1 MVHPRGVCAMFG
13 GLWASLSSYWPVSS
27 KLLLAGGFPE
37 NGAYKGCP
45 LTFGKS
51 AKISEVAAAP
61 APMISIANG
70 GRQRW
75 RGRRGLG
82 KMFPLGSIFDARLK
96 RAPPL
101 VGWRVIETALGDPH
115 ERQGYARPGRIGRAR
130 LVDIRFSA
138 SGLFPPYLNQ
148 STENRL
154 SVIRVFF
161 RQFAFR
167 RREIAN
173 DFRCGKIA
181 AGQRKTDSSE
191 SSVRFVGITPQPSR
205 LRNAVS

>member
-1 MVHPRGVCAMFG
+1 
-13 GLWASLSSYWPVSS
+13 
-27 KLLLAGGFPE
+27 
-37 NGAYKGCP
+37 
-45 LTFGKS
+45 
-51 AKISEVAAAP
+51 
-61 APMISIANG
+61 
-70 GRQRW
+70 
-75 RGRRGLG
+75 
-82 KMFPLGSIFDARLK
+82 MFPLGSIFDARLK

-205 LRNAVS
+205 LRNAVSLCAACGSARRGLARQSKARHGAVMARSRWEHPLPAAFSCEHSVHRRSR